1 MKVTLYSTD
10 CPKCKVLEKKLDDS
24 GVAYETK
31 KDIDIMLEKG
41 FISAPMLEVDG
52 VIMNFK
58 EGIEWI
64 NNLEVNDA

>member
-10 CPKCKVLEKKLDDS
+10 CPKCKVLEKKLDNN
-24 GVAYETK
+24 GVTYETE
-31 KDIDIMLEKG
+31 KDIDKMLEKG
-41 FISAPMLEVDG
+41 FVSAPMLEVDG
-52 VIMNFK
+52 VVMNFK

>member
-24 GVAYETK
+24 GVAYETE

-41 FISAPMLEVDG
+41 FVSAPMLEVDG
-52 VIMNFK
+52 VVMSFK